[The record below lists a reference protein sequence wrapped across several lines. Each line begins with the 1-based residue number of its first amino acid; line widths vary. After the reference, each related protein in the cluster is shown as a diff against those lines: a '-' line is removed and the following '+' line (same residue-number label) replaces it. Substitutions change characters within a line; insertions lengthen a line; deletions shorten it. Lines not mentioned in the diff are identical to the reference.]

1 MLFALCRSR
10 PPRGTLHFGF
20 QHRSCETICYRK
32 YRWWSQTY
40 DTFAEARINFTNAT
54 CTRGREHLSKSVTAS
69 AIFTARP
76 GRRRIE
82 LQDSKQRR
90 NERPIRS
97 RDSGNPRDR
106 PPCSPEFSLRIPRFG
121 FARARSLFFSS
132 SFTFF
137 SRSPGVCLLLLF
149 FLVSYFLWSVCVR
162 MYAYIYIYLCLQYR
176 CVWESMYVRIHIEIY
191 MYIFICMEIENSYLY
206 NFFSHLV
213 ESCIFIS

>member
-1 MLFALCRSR
+1 MPAL
-10 PPRGTLHFGF
+10 T
-20 QHRSCETICYRK
+20 
-32 YRWWSQTY
+32 SQTRPSFECCSPSAVHDLREEHCTSGFNIALVKPFVIENTVGDLKLTTHY

-54 CTRGREHLSKSVTAS
+54 CTRGREHVSKSVTAS

-137 SRSPGVCLLLLF
+137 SRSPCVCLLLLF
-149 FLVSYFLWSVCVR
+149 FLVSCFLWSVYVR
-162 MYAYIYIYLCLQYR
+162 MYAYTYIYLCLQYR
-176 CVWESMYVRIHIEIY
+176 CV
-191 MYIFICMEIENSYLY
+191 
-206 NFFSHLV
+206 
-213 ESCIFIS
+213 

>member
-1 MLFALCRSR
+1 MPAL
-10 PPRGTLHFGF
+10 T
-20 QHRSCETICYRK
+20 
-32 YRWWSQTY
+32 SQTRPSFECCSPSAVHDLREEHCTSGFNIALVKPFVIENTVGDLKLTTHY

-106 PPCSPEFSLRIPRFG
+106 PPCSPEFSLRIPRFVS
-121 FARARSLFFSS
+121 RALALSS
-132 SFTFF
+132 SHPLSLSFRVRLAFVCCSF
-137 SRSPGVCLLLLF
+137 SFSFLVFSGLFMCACMHILIYICVCNIGVCER
-149 FLVSYFLWSVCVR
+149 VC
-162 MYAYIYIYLCLQYR
+162 MYVYIYKYRCIYLF
-176 CVWESMYVRIHIEIY
+176 V
-191 MYIFICMEIENSYLY
+191 
-206 NFFSHLV
+206 
-213 ESCIFIS
+213 